1 MRVALSLI
9 TISSLSLLYG
19 ASPTIPNIGDALR
32 EVEPPKI
39 QREKPELPKLQDD
52 NATQTPKEFEGGKKV
67 FIKSFHITGATH
79 MSNDELKEIVAPYE
93 DRELSFADIQ
103 EVASEITKAY
113 REKGYFVARA
123 YIPIQDVLTQR
134 GSLKLSIIEGKYGEF
149 HLENSSLV
157 KDSILQGNLDSIKE
171 DNIVS
176 TRTLERA
183 MLLINDTPGAVVT
196 KAEVRPGSEVGTS
209 DFIIG
214 TSATPR
220 FDGYII
226 GDNYGSEYTGRYRA
240 MAGLNINSPLGIG
253 DRIAL
258 SALVSKNSDLLNGR
272 VGYEFPILPNGTRGE
287 ISYSKTTYELGDIYT
302 PLDATGY
309 SDMVDGTISYPVIKT
324 RLESLDTYM
333 TLAYNK
339 MSDKVGSLGEETDK
353 DTKSIEIGAEYDKD
367 HTLLSLNS
375 SSSIDVSLKGGELS
389 FKEDTDRFDDE
400 QGANTNGRYSKT
412 NIELSNATE
421 LTRAL
426 RFENTLQLQYAFGGK
441 NLDGSED
448 ISIGGPYGVK
458 FYPDSEES
466 ADNGYIFSSEL
477 IYALPPILGGWYN
490 SFGLFYDVGRA
501 YMSDNTVGYEARTLQ
516 DTGVSYYGSYGGFF
530 INAYIAKKV
539 GGAEVLSED
548 SYNTKALVQGG
559 WVF

>member
-1 MRVALSLI
+1 
-9 TISSLSLLYG
+9 
-19 ASPTIPNIGDALR
+19 
-32 EVEPPKI
+32 
-39 QREKPELPKLQDD
+39 
-52 NATQTPKEFEGGKKV
+52 
-67 FIKSFHITGATH
+67 

-103 EVASEITKAY
+103 EVASEITKAF

-226 GDNYGSEYTGRYRA
+226 GDNYGSEYTSRYRA

-339 MSDKVGSLGEETDK
+339 MSDKVGSLREETDK

-516 DTGVSYYGSYGGFF
+516 DAGVSYYGSYGGFF

>member
-1 MRVALSLI
+1 MRKLTSLI
-9 TISSLSLLYG
+9 TISSISLLYA

-39 QREKPELPKLQDD
+39 QREKPELPKLQED
-52 NATQTPKEFEGGKKV
+52 NATKLPKEFSGGKKV
-67 FIKSFHITGATH
+67 YVKRFYITGATH
-79 MSNDELKEIVAPYE
+79 MSNDELKDIVAPYE
-93 DRELSFADIQ
+93 KKNLSFADIQ
-103 EVASEITKAY
+103 EVASKITKAY

-123 YIPIQDVLTQR
+123 YIPKQNIFTQDSR
-134 GSLKLSIIEGKYGEF
+134 LKIDIIEGRYGEF
-149 HLENSSLV
+149 HLENDSLV

-176 TRTLERA
+176 TNTLERA

-214 TSATPR
+214 ASATPR

-226 GDNYGSEYTGRYRA
+226 GDNYGSEYTGRYRGLV
-240 MAGLNINSPLGIG
+240 GLNINSPFGIG
-253 DRIAL
+253 DRISL
-258 SALVSKNSDLLNGR
+258 SGLMAERSDLLNGR
-272 VGYEFPILPNGTRGE
+272 VGYEFPILSNGTRGE
-287 ISYSKTTYELGDIYT
+287 ISYAKTTYELGDIYA

-324 RLESLDTYM
+324 RLESLDIYT
-333 TLAYNK
+333 TIAYNK
-339 MSDKVGSLGEETDK
+339 MSDKVASLGEETDK

-367 HTLLSLNS
+367 HTLFSLNS

-389 FKEDTDRFDDE
+389 FGEDTDRFDDE
-400 QGANTNGRYSKT
+400 QGANTNGKYSKT

-477 IYALPPILGGWYN
+477 IYALPPLLGGWYN
-490 SFGLFYDVGRA
+490 SFGVFYDVGRA

-516 DTGVSYYGSYGGFF
+516 DAGVSYYGSYGGFF
-530 INAYIAKKV
+530 LNAYVAKKV
-539 GGAEVLSED
+539 GSAEILSED
-548 SYNTKALVQGG
+548 SYSTKALVQGG